1 MAKKAAKY
9 MRSNPS
15 SQPTTQYFPA
25 LSCMIAAVLWGVL
38 WYPLRLLEDMGVPG
52 LWSTLIIYCS
62 ALVFLLPAC
71 WRWRADFLRHKT
83 DYMLVGVF
91 AGWANLA
98 FILAML
104 EGEVVRVLLLFYLS
118 PIWAIL
124 LAFFI
129 LRERLTKTGLMALVL
144 AMLGAALMLWNPE
157 LIDLNTMSLADF
169 YAITSGMAFA
179 VTNVV
184 VRKIGEVPIG
194 MKMGSA
200 WLGVIGLTLCG
211 LLITQ
216 PQLPELTIQSGV
228 FAFLIGFP
236 MMYVLTWTAQYGVTF
251 LPIQRSSV
259 IFLLEIVAGAVSAA
273 FLTDE
278 IVSNIEY
285 IGGALIIFAGL
296 ISVLKEKN
304 GDISAYKSS
313 PT

>member
-1 MAKKAAKY
+1 M
-9 MRSNPS
+9 
-15 SQPTTQYFPA
+15 
-25 LSCMIAAVLWGVL
+25 
-38 WYPLRLLEDMGVPG
+38 
-52 LWSTLIIYCS
+52 
-62 ALVFLLPAC
+62 VFLLPAC

-83 DYMLVGVF
+83 DYLLVGLF

-129 LRERLTKTGLMALVL
+129 LRERLTKIGLMALVL
-144 AMLGAALMLWNPE
+144 AMLGAVLMLWNPK
-157 LIDLNTMSLADF
+157 LFDLNTMNLADF

-200 WLGVIGLTLCG
+200 WLGVLGLTLCG
-211 LLITQ
+211 LLIAQ
-216 PQLPELTIQSGV
+216 PQLPELTVQSGV
-228 FAFLIGFP
+228 LAFLIGFP

-273 FLTDE
+273 FLTNE

-313 PT
+313 ST